1 MTDKEIVKMLDHAIP
16 KLPDKEYRWYDLQK
30 INTRLSRNWNS
41 SLTRAVTTLREALID
56 AGVPKDDAVR
66 YSERYKQ
73 SQKIEELRDEIF
85 KLKNGFEKLKRK
97 KALIK

>member
-1 MTDKEIVKMLDHAIP
+1 MTDKDIEKMLGHAIP
-16 KLPDKEYRWYDLQK
+16 KLPEKEYRWYDLQK

-66 YSERYKQ
+66 YSERYKE

-97 KALIK
+97 TALVR